1 VPEEK
6 RGTIDSAIHACNSLV
21 KSKSPRWIKTL
32 REDGAESGRLSQLSE
47 AEREVFRQF
56 RQAQDKYVYFLLAAA
71 GAAIGLAV
79 NQTQTATIRWS
90 ELPLAFAVIC
100 WALSFVCGCCHLGY
114 QTSSL
119 YANMALLRVESG
131 RHPEIGEHP
140 QMMSAAS
147 QGIRDAIASNSNRA
161 TRYGKSQFAFLVSGA
176 VFYLAWHVAEM
187 WLRTVKTG

>member
-1 VPEEK
+1 
-6 RGTIDSAIHACNSLV
+6 
-21 KSKSPRWIKTL
+21 
-32 REDGAESGRLSQLSE
+32 LSE

-79 NQTQTATIRWS
+79 NQTQTATLRWS
-90 ELPLAFAVIC
+90 ELPLACAVIC
-100 WALSFVCGCCHLGY
+100 WALSFVFGCRHLAY

-119 YANMALLRVESG
+119 YANLALFKVESG
-131 RHPEIGEHP
+131 RYPQIGEHP

-161 TRYGKSQFAFLVSGA
+161 NRFGKLQFVFLVSGA
-176 VFYLAWHVAEM
+176 VSYLAWHVAEM
-187 WLRTVKTG
+187 WLRTVKN